1 MRKNTVL
8 AVTIALVM
16 GLTQVGYARY
26 VSGFKVVEVTETQVV
41 IQKGN
46 DEPIKVEIK
55 DGKFKVGDQVKYDA
69 ENLKVKTVKPQ
80 KAIDGC

>member
-1 MRKNTVL
+1 MRKNMVL

-16 GLTQVGYARY
+16 GLTQVGYAKY

-41 IQKGN
+41 IQKDN
-46 DEPIKVEIK
+46 EEPIKVEIK

-69 ENLKVKTVKPQ
+69 EKLNVKEVKAK
-80 KAIDGC
+80 KAIEGC